1 VGLEL
6 TRNRGEKK
14 LWINQQ
20 SFIEKILYRFNMF
33 NCNPK
38 LTPADPHVRLSK
50 EMEPKTRVARQET
63 KKLPYQL
70 DV

>member
-1 VGLEL
+1 M
-6 TRNRGEKK
+6 
-14 LWINQQ
+14 
-20 SFIEKILYRFNMF
+20 S